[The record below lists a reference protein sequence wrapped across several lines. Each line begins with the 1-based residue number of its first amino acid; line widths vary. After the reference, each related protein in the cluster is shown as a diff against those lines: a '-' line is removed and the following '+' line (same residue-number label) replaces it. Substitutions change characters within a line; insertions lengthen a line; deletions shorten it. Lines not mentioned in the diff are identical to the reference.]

1 MKYKA
6 VIFDLDGVIVST
18 DQLHY
23 RAWKKMADMEG
34 IYFDQEINHQ
44 LRGVSRADSLEIILK
59 KATKKYTQEEK
70 LKLMTFKNDIYV
82 KSLSELTPEDILPNI
97 NYVLDELINKN
108 IKIAIGSSS
117 RNAGLIFWS
126 LQIDIMNPNLREY
139 ASSGDSSSM
148 NNAGKSILVGFVM
161 TMIFTTLVIII
172 LVAGGNPFWKW
183 VKIIGIALAFML
195 ARAYLFNSY
204 LKNIFPEIEF

>member
-59 KATKKYTQEEK
+59 KATKKYTQDEK

-97 NYVLDELINKN
+97 NYVLDELIKRD

-117 RNAGLIFWS
+117 RNAGLILKQLKLENKFDAIS
-126 LQIDIMNPNLREY
+126 DGNDITYSKPHPEVFLIAANKLNIDPKDCIVVEDAQAGIEAAKAANMFAFAIGDAKESNLSDY
-139 ASSGDSSSM
+139 
-148 NNAGKSILVGFVM
+148 KSDDIKDLLKFV
-161 TMIFTTLVIII
+161 
-172 LVAGGNPFWKW
+172 
-183 VKIIGIALAFML
+183 
-195 ARAYLFNSY
+195 
-204 LKNIFPEIEF
+204 

>member
-59 KATKKYTQEEK
+59 KQ
-70 LKLMTFKNDIYV
+70 
-82 KSLSELTPEDILPNI
+82 
-97 NYVLDELINKN
+97 
-108 IKIAIGSSS
+108 
-117 RNAGLIFWS
+117 
-126 LQIDIMNPNLREY
+126 
-139 ASSGDSSSM
+139 
-148 NNAGKSILVGFVM
+148 
-161 TMIFTTLVIII
+161 
-172 LVAGGNPFWKW
+172 
-183 VKIIGIALAFML
+183 
-195 ARAYLFNSY
+195 
-204 LKNIFPEIEF
+204 LKNILKKKN